1 MLTPEKFRSLALQ
14 IAGAVESAHMGH
26 PDFRIAGKVF
36 ASLGYP
42 DAGHGMVKVTP
53 EQQQSLLKEAPNV
66 FAPCA
71 GAWGKGGA
79 TSVHLASARIDQ
91 VRAALNTASKS
102 VTQKKRRA

>member
-26 PDFRIAGKVF
+26 PDFRIA

-42 DAGHGMVKVTP
+42 DDGHGMVKVTP
-53 EQQQSLLKEAPNV
+53 EQPQSLLQEAPGV

-71 GAWGKGGA
+71 GTWGKGGA
-79 TSVHLASARIDQ
+79 TSVHLASARVDL
-91 VRAALNTASKS
+91 VRAALRTASTN
-102 VTQKKRRA
+102 VTQKKRKA